1 MTRLNNAG
9 LPKAPP
15 SSQGEHRPWERSYP
29 PGVDWRIDIPD
40 EPLWKILH
48 DARRDF
54 PDRPAL
60 EFLGKV
66 LTYEALASLVD
77 RAAEGFR
84 TLGVGEGTRVGLF
97 LPNCPYFVICFF
109 GVLKA
114 GGIVVTFNPLL
125 AAEEVRQQVADS
137 GSEVL
142 VTLDLKALY
151 TKALPSLGQAPL
163 RKIVVCR
170 LHRSLPFFKGL
181 LFRLV
186 KVRQRLAVPRD
197 DRHLAFE
204 DLVSSAAD
212 RTAAKVD
219 PGRDVAV
226 LLYTA
231 GTTGRPKGV
240 ALTHRNLLA
249 NALQCRAWFS
259 KASPGRDRILA
270 VLPFFHAFGLS
281 GLMNFGLSLGAELI
295 ILPRFEPKQVLKT
308 IHRLRPTFFS
318 AVPTMLR
325 ALLAEPEALT
335 TDFST
340 LKVCISGGDS
350 LPLDL
355 RRRFEKVTGVPV
367 TEGYGLS
374 ESGPVVACGNPLESR
389 DRAGS
394 VGLPLPG
401 TTIEILSLDKARTIL
416 PQGQTGEICL
426 RGPQIM
432 SGYWQRPDLTQ
443 SVLVDGRLSTGDLG
457 YLDEEG
463 YLFVVDRL
471 KDVIITGG
479 YTLYP
484 SAIEAAICRHPAVAE
499 AAVVGAPDDYWGEVV
514 KAFVVPAPGKK
525 LTAEELE
532 AFLQDQ
538 LSAVERPKAFTFRD
552 SLPKSAVG
560 KILKRALRE
569 NTLHSR

>member
-9 LPKAPP
+9 IPKA
-15 SSQGEHRPWERSYP
+15 SRTTLAEDRPWEHSYP
-29 PGVDWRIDIPD
+29 PGVDWRIEIP
-40 EPLWKILH
+40 ERPLWAILD
-48 DARRDF
+48 DARRDY

-66 LTYEALASLVD
+66 LTYEQLAASVD

-84 TLGVGEGTRVGLF
+84 ALGVGEGTRVGLF
-97 LPNCPYFVICFF
+97 LPNCPFFVICFF
-109 GVLKA
+109 AVLKA

-125 AAEEVRQQVADS
+125 AAEEVRQQVVDS
-137 GSEVL
+137 GSEIL

-151 TKALPSLGQAPL
+151 AKVSPSLGQAPL

-181 LFRLV
+181 LFRLA
-186 KVRQRLAVPRD
+186 KVRQRLAVPQD
-197 DRHLAFE
+197 EWHLAFE
-204 DLVSSAAD
+204 DLLAPPGDSAAA
-212 RTAAKVD
+212 TVD

-249 NALQCRAWFS
+249 NALQCRAWFT

-325 ALLAEPEALT
+325 ALLEASEAKT

-340 LKVCISGGDS
+340 LKICISGGDS

-355 RRRFEKVTGVPV
+355 RTRFEEMTGVPV

-374 ESGPVVACGNPLESR
+374 ESGPVVACGNPLENR
-389 DRAGS
+389 DKVGS

-401 TTIEILSLDKARTIL
+401 TTIEVLSFDEARTTL
-416 PQGQTGEICL
+416 PPGETGEICL

-432 SGYWQRPDLTQ
+432 AGYWQKPDMTRA
-443 SVLVDGRLSTGDLG
+443 VLVDGRLSSGDIG
-457 YLDEEG
+457 YLDDEG

-499 AAVVGAPDDYWGEVV
+499 AAVVGVPDDYWGEVV
-514 KAFVVPAPGKK
+514 KAFIVPVAGCQV
-525 LTAEELE
+525 TAEELE

-538 LSAVERPKAFTFRD
+538 LSAVERPKAFAFRD
-552 SLPKSAVG
+552 SLPKSAIG

-569 NTLHSR
+569 A

>member
-9 LPKAPP
+9 IPKA
-15 SSQGEHRPWERSYP
+15 SRTTLAEDRPWDASYP
-29 PGVDWRIDIPD
+29 PGVAWRIEIP
-40 EPLWKILH
+40 ERPLWAILD
-48 DARRDF
+48 DARRDY

-66 LTYEALASLVD
+66 LTYEQLAASVD

-84 TLGVGEGTRVGLF
+84 ALGVGDGTRVGLF
-97 LPNCPYFVICFF
+97 LPNCPFFVICFF
-109 GVLKA
+109 AVLKA

-125 AAEEVRQQVADS
+125 AAEEVRQQVVDS

-151 TKALPSLGQAPL
+151 AKVSPSIGQAPL

-181 LFRLV
+181 LFRLA
-186 KVRQRLAVPRD
+186 KVRQRLAVPKD
-197 DRHLAFE
+197 EWHLTFE
-204 DLVSSAAD
+204 DLLAPPGDRAAA
-212 RTAAKVD
+212 TVD

-249 NALQCRAWFS
+249 NALQCRAWFT
-259 KASPGRDRILA
+259 KASPGQDRILA

-281 GLMNFGLSLGAELI
+281 GLMNFGLLLGAELI

-325 ALLAEPEALT
+325 ALLEASEAKA
-335 TDFST
+335 TDFSA
-340 LKVCISGGDS
+340 LKICISGGDS

-355 RRRFEKVTGVPV
+355 RTRFEEMTGVPV

-389 DRAGS
+389 DKVGS

-401 TTIEILSLDKARTIL
+401 TTIEILSFDETRTTL
-416 PQGQTGEICL
+416 PPGETGEICL

-432 SGYWQRPDLTQ
+432 AGYWQKPDMTRA
-443 SVLVDGRLSTGDLG
+443 VLVDGRLSSGDIG

-499 AAVVGAPDDYWGEVV
+499 AAVVGAPDDYWGEIV
-514 KAFVVPAPGKK
+514 KAFIVPVAGRQV
-525 LTAEELE
+525 TAEELE
-532 AFLQDQ
+532 TFLQDQ
-538 LSAVERPKAFTFRD
+538 LSAVERPKAFVFRD
-552 SLPKSAVG
+552 SLPKSAIG

-569 NTLHSR
+569 A

>member
-1 MTRLNNAG
+1 MTRPSNAG
-9 LPKAPP
+9 LPKAQP
-15 SSQGEHRPWERSYP
+15 SSRGAPQAWERAYP
-29 PGVDWRIDIPD
+29 PGVDWRIDIP
-40 EPLWKILH
+40 ERPLWALLD
-48 DARRDF
+48 DARRDY

-66 LTYEALASLVD
+66 LNYEELGASVD

-84 TLGVGEGTRVGLF
+84 ALGVGEGRRVGLF

-114 GGIVVTFNPLL
+114 GGTVVTFNPLL

-137 GSEVL
+137 GSEIL

-151 TKALPSLGQAPL
+151 DKVAPSLGQEPL
-163 RKIVVCR
+163 RKIVICR
-170 LHRSLPFFKGL
+170 LHRALPLFKGL
-181 LFRLV
+181 LFRLA
-186 KVRQRLAVPRD
+186 KMRQRLSLPRD
-197 DRHLAFE
+197 GRHLTFE
-204 DLVSSAAD
+204 DLLGRSPDRVPPAA
-212 RTAAKVD
+212 VD

-231 GTTGRPKGV
+231 GTTGHPKGV

-249 NALQCRAWFS
+249 NALQCRTWFT
-259 KASPGRDRILA
+259 KAAPGRERILA

-295 ILPRFEPKQVLKT
+295 VLPRFEAKEVLGT
-308 IHRLRPTFFS
+308 IDRLRPTFFS
-318 AVPTMLR
+318 AVPTILR
-325 ALLAEPEALT
+325 ALLEAPEAKT
-335 TDFST
+335 TDFSS
-340 LKVCISGGDS
+340 LQVCISGGDS

-355 RRRFEKVTGVPV
+355 RARFEETTGVPV

-374 ESGPVVACGNPLESR
+374 ESGPVVTCGNPLEHR
-389 DRAGS
+389 DKPGS

-401 TTIEILSLDKARTIL
+401 TVVEVLSLDEARAAL
-416 PQGQTGEICL
+416 APGETGEICL

-432 SGYWQRPDLTQ
+432 SGYWQQPEQTAK
-443 SVLVDGRLSTGDLG
+443 VLVDGRLSSGDLG
-457 YLDEEG
+457 YLDDEG
-463 YLFVVDRL
+463 YLFIVDRL

-479 YTLYP
+479 YTVYP

-514 KAFVVPAPGKK
+514 KAFVVLAPGREV
-525 LTAEELE
+525 TGQELD
-532 AFLQDQ
+532 AFLQGQ
-538 LSAVERPKAFTFRD
+538 LSAVERPKVLVFRD
-552 SLPKSAVG
+552 SLPKSAIG
-560 KILKRALRE
+560 KVLKRVLRE
-569 NTLHSR
+569 V

>member
-1 MTRLNNAG
+1 MTRLNDAG
-9 LPKAPP
+9 LPKVQRSAQREPY
-15 SSQGEHRPWERSYP
+15 PWEASYP
-29 PGVDWRIDIPD
+29 PGVGWRIDIPD
-40 EPLWKILH
+40 RPLWAVLD
-48 DARRDF
+48 DARRDH
-54 PDRPAL
+54 PNRPAL
-60 EFLGKV
+60 EFLGKG
-66 LTYEALASLVD
+66 LTYAELAASVD

-84 TLGVGEGTRVGLF
+84 ALGVTKGTRVGLF

-109 GVLKA
+109 GVIKA
-114 GGIVVTFNPLL
+114 GGVVVTFNPLL
-125 AAEEVRQQVADS
+125 AAEEVRQQVVDS
-137 GSEVL
+137 GCEVL

-151 TKALPSLGQAPL
+151 AKVEPSLGLESL

-170 LHRSLPFFKGL
+170 LHRALPAFKGL
-181 LFRLV
+181 MFRLT
-186 KVRQRLAVPRD
+186 KMRQRLAVPKD
-197 DRHLAFE
+197 DRHLTFE
-204 DLVSSAAD
+204 DLLVERGDRAA
-212 RTAAKVD
+212 AMID
-219 PGRDVAV
+219 PGRDAAV

-249 NALQCRAWFS
+249 NALQCRAWFT

-308 IHRLRPTFFS
+308 IHRLRPTFMS

-325 ALLAEPEALT
+325 ALLEAPQAAT

-340 LKVCISGGDS
+340 VKVCISGGDS

-355 RRRFEKVTGVPV
+355 RRRFEDVTGVPV

-389 DRAGS
+389 DKVGS

-401 TTIEILSLDKARTIL
+401 TVIEILSLDEARSVL
-416 PQGQTGEICL
+416 PPGETGEICL

-432 SGYWQRPDLTQ
+432 AGYWQQPTLTRAA
-443 SVLVDGRLSTGDLG
+443 LVDGRLSSGDLG

-463 YLFVVDRL
+463 YLFIVDRL
-471 KDVIITGG
+471 KDVIISGG

-484 SAIEAAICRHPAVAE
+484 SAIEAAICRHPDVAE
-499 AAVVGAPDDYWGEVV
+499 ASVVGMPDDYWGEIV
-514 KAFVVPAPGKK
+514 KAFVVPEAGRKV
-525 LTAEELE
+525 TVEELE

-538 LSAVERPKAFTFRD
+538 LSAIERPKAFAFRD
-552 SLPKSAVG
+552 SLPKSAIG

-569 NTLHSR
+569 A